1 MSQTP
6 TSRKKQVIG
15 QPLIINGRRLSLS
28 RAVRA
33 GDMVYVTGQVPL
45 QDGAP
50 MTEGSIEDQ
59 TQVTLDQVK
68 AILDEAGCS
77 LDDVVKAMVWLT
89 DRADFPGFNAV
100 YGEYFPEDPPARSAV
115 VSDLLVDVRVEVEVV
130 AYRPRDDG

>member
-1 MSQTP
+1 MSQPP

-45 QDGAP
+45 KDGAP

-59 TQVTLDQVK
+59 TRVTLDQVK
-68 AILDEAGCS
+68 AILDEAGCG
-77 LDDVVKAMVWLT
+77 LGDVIKAMVWLR

-100 YGEYFPEDPPARSAV
+100 YGEYFPEEPPARSAV
-115 VSDLLVDVRVEVEVV
+115 ISELLVDVRVEVEVV
-130 AYRPRDDG
+130 AYSPQ